1 MQTSGSARTSSRSSA
16 SAPTAPSPTE
26 YTAQETYLCRDLT
39 EQEAVEQFDGL
50 IRSAEIESM
59 DDKERIAQLEQQTVD
74 NATAIAAL
82 YEAQATAV
90 SADTEGKE

>member
-1 MQTSGSARTSSRSSA
+1 
-16 SAPTAPSPTE
+16 
-26 YTAQETYLCRDLT
+26 
-39 EQEAVEQFDGL
+39 
-50 IRSAEIESM
+50 M

-90 SADTEGKE
+90 SSDTEGKE

>member
-1 MQTSGSARTSSRSSA
+1 MNDGEALDA
-16 SAPTAPSPTE
+16 AF
-26 YTAQETYLCRDLT
+26 LLT